1 MSASGPYDIT
11 NTEQLRQLTAQ
22 LDALTDM
29 VEEHYRSLNARDD
42 ASAEDRQE
50 LRARV
55 VALEAR
61 PLVNA
66 ADVEQIKAAIA
77 VQLSVHRWWTA
88 HRVRARLGAAA
99 AFLVGVFGGPVVSL
113 ILHRLGWL

>member
-11 NTEQLRQLTAQ
+11 NTEQLRQLTIT
-22 LDALTDM
+22 LDGLAER
-29 VEEHYRSLNARDD
+29 VEEHYRALSERGDQSD
-42 ASAEDRQE
+42 RDRQE

-77 VQLSVHRWWTA
+77 LQLSVHRWLTA
-88 HRVRARLGAAA
+88 HRVWARFGAAI
-99 AFLVGVFGGPVVSL
+99 AFLAGTLGGPLVTL
-113 ILHRLGWL
+113 ILHHFGLL